1 MFNEELKNAISPLK
15 NNNAP
20 GSDLITA
27 EVLKTGGKPKV
38 NMLHMIFLEIV
49 NVENTP
55 LYFSKRVVPPI
66 FKERD
71 AFAKTTELYHSY
83 PFLTKCSI
91 RSC

>member
-1 MFNEELKNAISPLK
+1 MFKEELKKAISSLK

-27 EVLKTGGKPKV
+27 EELKAGGTPKV
-38 NMLHMIFLEIV
+38 NMLHMIFLGIV
-49 NVENTP
+49 NEENTP

-66 FKERD
+66 FKKRD
-71 AFAKTTELYHSY
+71 AFAKSTELYHSC